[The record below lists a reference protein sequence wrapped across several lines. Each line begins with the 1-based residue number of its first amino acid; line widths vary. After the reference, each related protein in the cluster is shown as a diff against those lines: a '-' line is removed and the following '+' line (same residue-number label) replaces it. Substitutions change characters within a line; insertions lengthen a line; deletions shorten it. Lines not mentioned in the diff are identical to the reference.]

1 MTSLLVDIGML
12 VGVLAYSAYLIT
24 LLIRYRS
31 LEGNGAGD
39 FGAGEFGAVQ
49 FNPTPIAETQMVNR
63 LTWAPVSNVKT
74 SLAFQRVAR
83 RV

>member
-12 VGVLAYSAYLIT
+12 VGVLAYSGYLIT

-31 LEGNGAGD
+31 LEGNGAV
-39 FGAGEFGAVQ
+39 E
-49 FNPTPIAETQMVNR
+49 FNPTRIAETQMVNR